1 MGTSNLYGG
10 PKVSSLLP
18 KGYAS
23 DDNQGQGA
31 ASDNIPEGDMP
42 EQENPENGQPF
53 APIVEPSV
61 SWSQAR
67 SSISKAVR
75 NRTANN
81 IKTAISNYTKALG
94 GHTNATRQ
102 AVKVRNTAGILY
114 SLFSGTPETVK
125 KKLEEA
131 GVRFE
136 GRTTNDVFREI
147 CNLIAPIPN
156 DLEDSLVN
164 NALQKTFSDIIV
176 NNDVDLDLLDSFSE
190 ELLQKLVGGLL
201 KHYIFDKL
209 IMQSGQTALT
219 RCDNVE
225 SLRNLEKAIKKYID
239 GIVDGVVPDLVR
251 SGINPTD
258 FNRAI
263 EALVDV
269 SYQQMEEL

>member
-10 PKVSSLLP
+10 PKTSSLLP
-18 KGYAS
+18 HDYIP
-23 DDNQGQGA
+23 DDNHGQGA
-31 ASDNIPEGDMP
+31 ASENIPECEL
-42 EQENPENGQPF
+42 EQENLENGQPVV
-53 APIVEPSV
+53 PIVEPSI
-61 SWSQAR
+61 SWRQAR
-67 SSISKAVR
+67 SSMSRAVR

-102 AVKVRNTAGILY
+102 AAKVRNTAGIIY
-114 SLFSGTPETVK
+114 SLFSGTPEIVK

-136 GRTTNDVFREI
+136 GRTTNDIFREI

-156 DLEDSLVN
+156 DLEDALVN

-176 NNDVDLDLLDSFSE
+176 NNEVDLDLLDSFNE
-190 ELLQKLVGGLL
+190 ELLQKLVGNLL

-209 IMQSGQTALT
+209 ILQSGQTALIK
-219 RCDNVE
+219 CENVE
-225 SLRNLEKAIKKYID
+225 SLRNLEKAIKQYID

-251 SGINPTD
+251 SGMNPTD